1 MATVEGEVSRYNTLP
16 IIPRIA
22 FLVLCS
28 LGLILAVLYIFG
40 VVIQG
45 KVILDVTYY
54 FLLMAV
60 FLPCAFLILP
70 ARRKDRSPPW
80 YDYIAAV
87 IAAVL
92 CVYFSTHSFEMTQ
105 VGWRHPTPLN
115 FAGGFILW
123 LMIMEAGRRVG
134 GLVFLVVLLIT
145 GTYPLYAIHMPGVL
159 GGYSVG
165 IVENTGLLVFC
176 SDGLLGMPIRVVGTI
191 LLGFLVFAGL
201 LVSTGAGRF
210 FLNVASA
217 LLGTIRGGPA
227 KVAVLA
233 SGFFGSISGSI
244 FSNIIATGSVTIP
257 AMKRLGYPSHYAGA
271 LEACASTG
279 GVLMPPVMGA
289 VAFIMCDIIAVPYRT
304 VIAAATI
311 PAILY
316 YFGLLM
322 QVDAF
327 AAKTGLQGL
336 PKEEVPSFKKTLF
349 EGWHFIVIFLFLLV
363 GLLYLRWEEKAPF
376 YASVLLIVLSYVRR
390 TTWMTPRRLLDAL
403 VSVGSLITQ
412 TMAIILPIGFIIGGL
427 SATGVAASLTSW
439 IVYLGVG
446 NIFVL
451 LILGMITCYVMGMVG
466 LMSAAYIFL
475 AVTLAPAVIQVAGLN
490 QMATHLFI
498 AYYSMLAAITLP
510 VAGGAFVAAAIAGSN
525 PIKTGF
531 HAMRLGIVI
540 YFIPFFFIFNPALIL
555 QGSPLEAFYLFVF
568 CLVGIT
574 FIAAGLEG
582 YLLKVGPLRLWLRP
596 PLVVAGFLIAF
607 PEWITAIIGAVLAL
621 IIILVSL
628 ITKRGEDRPALAV

>member
-1 MATVEGEVSRYNTLP
+1 MAIVEGEVSRYNTLP
-16 IIPRIA
+16 MVPRIV
-22 FLVLCS
+22 FLVLS
-28 LGLILAVLYIFG
+28 GLGLVLAVLYIFG
-40 VVIQG
+40 VVIEG
-45 KVILDVTYY
+45 RVILDYTYY

-70 ARRKDRSPPW
+70 ARRKDRRPPW
-80 YDYIAAV
+80 YDYLAAV
-87 IAAVL
+87 IAVVV
-92 CVYFSTHSFEMTQ
+92 CVYFSAHAYEMSQ
-105 VGWRHPTPLN
+105 QGWRVPTPLN

-123 LMIMEAGRRVG
+123 LVIMEAGRRVG
-134 GLVFLVVLLIT
+134 GPIFLAVLLIA

-165 IVENTGLLVFC
+165 IVENTGILVFGL
-176 SDGLLGMPIRVVGTI
+176 DGLLGMPTRVVGTI

-201 LVSTGAGRF
+201 LVATGAGRF

-217 LLGTIRGGPA
+217 ILGTIRGGPA

-233 SGFFGSISGSI
+233 SGFFGSLSGSI

-257 AMKRLGYPSHYAGA
+257 AMKRLGYPPHYAGA

-289 VAFIMCDIIAVPYRT
+289 VAFIMCDVLAVPYRV
-304 VIAAATI
+304 VIMAAAI

-322 QVDAF
+322 QVDAY
-327 AAKTGLQGL
+327 AAKTGLRGL
-336 PKEEVPSFKKTLF
+336 TKEEVPSLKKTLF
-349 EGWHFIVIFLFLLV
+349 EGWHFIAIFLFLLF

-376 YASVLLIVLSYVRR
+376 YASVLLIALSYFRR
-390 TTWMTPRRLLDAL
+390 TTWMTPKRLLDAL

-427 SATGVAASLTSW
+427 SATGVASSLTSW
-439 IVYLGVG
+439 IVYLGIG
-446 NIFVL
+446 NIYVL
-451 LILGMITCYVMGMVG
+451 LLLGMITCYIMGMVG

-510 VAGGAFVAAAIAGSN
+510 VAGGAFVAAAIAGSK
-525 PIKTGF
+525 PIQTGF

-555 QGSPLEAFYLFVF
+555 QGSPWEALYLFVF

-582 YLLKVGPLRLWLRP
+582 YLLKVGLLRLWARP
-596 PLVVAGFLIAF
+596 LLVLAGFLIAF
-607 PEWITAIIGAVLAL
+607 PEWITAAIGAALAL
-621 IIILVSL
+621 IIILISL
-628 ITKRGEDRPALAV
+628 RMKRGEDRQALAV